1 VGFFFAADRAALM
14 TSSSHDA
21 NVLSDGKIT
30 APPDPAAGA
39 ATGSVAW
46 VTSGLLIADDCST
59 PIVSEYLPVGTP
71 PGRRSRFRPAGE
83 RGSAAR

>member
-1 VGFFFAADRAALM
+1 M

-21 NVLSDGKIT
+21 NLLSDGKIA
-30 APPDPAAGA
+30 APLEPAAGA

-46 VTSGLLIADDCST
+46 VTSGLLVADGCSV

-71 PGRRSRFRPAGE
+71 PGRRSRFRPGLHAVFD
-83 RGSAAR
+83 RPLRAR